1 MYQLCFYVPES
12 QLESVKLA
20 VFGAGAGRVGNYDCC
35 AWQTQG
41 LGQFRAGKGSQ
52 PYLGEQEKL
61 ETVTEFKVELVCED
75 EFVKAAVIALL
86 HAHPYEEPAY
96 SVWRLED
103 ILNP

>member
-12 QLESVKLA
+12 HLESVKLA

-35 AWQTQG
+35 AWQTEG
-41 LGQFRAGKGSQ
+41 LGQFRGNKGSQ

-103 ILNP
+103 VLNP